1 MLTLLMFPDFTSSL
15 ASWNAKKP
23 AETPG
28 RDDPG
33 RHIVAKMITVQ
44 LLASCFTSPQNIN
57 TLSLQSG
64 RYHRQHHTNDKGQ
77 ELRLV
82 SSLRQHTQWRYSPAH
97 GHHARS
103 NSAVSLWPD
112 QDGGLAREDSLAEQV
127 SRKRFLREKERRA
140 MRKGIIAQL
149 RSQGESSDDESRRH
163 HFLPLRHRG
172 PRKTKRTPFS
182 QRFLPG
188 RYGPSPVPQTS
199 EDQVRQINILRVLR
213 GLRQRDTGDDGH
225 RWSLEPVSKRHPV
238 FVQPV
243 KEYMMQRWG
252 IFRSRTFGE
261 SSTSA
266 VGEDGDEDPAEQCRV
281 GTSRESIQL
290 SRQDQVMTL
299 IQGSGSSL
307 GMPSHNTKLGA
318 SVGPQESTN
327 SAPGNVG
334 DLLTLGESLPPLTP
348 NTVTSSSAMHQC
360 SASSSPTYENMEE
373 TPYFPPV
380 VHPSVEPPE
389 TLEVGPTRNRS
400 GTTVHTP
407 SSIAEAAIN
416 MKKLNGN
423 GSASSGAMFL

>member
-23 AETPG
+23 AETPS

-33 RHIVAKMITVQ
+33 RHIVAKLITVQ

-82 SSLRQHTQWRYSPAH
+82 RYSPAH

-112 QDGGLAREDSLAEQV
+112 QDRGLAREDSLAEQV
-127 SRKRFLREKERRA
+127 SRKRILRRKERRA

-307 GMPSHNTKLGA
+307 GMPSHNTKTRGFSRSTREHELSSWQCWGPTHTWRITA
-318 SVGPQESTN
+318 SVDAQHSYIFIRNASMLGIKFTN
-327 SAPGNVG
+327 LREHGRDSILSSCSPSICRTSR
-334 DLLTLGESLPPLTP
+334 DTRSWT
-348 NTVTSSSAMHQC
+348 NTKQIWHYC
-360 SASSSPTYENMEE
+360 S
-373 TPYFPPV
+373 
-380 VHPSVEPPE
+380 H
-389 TLEVGPTRNRS
+389 
-400 GTTVHTP
+400 TVFHC
-407 SSIAEAAIN
+407 
-416 MKKLNGN
+416 
-423 GSASSGAMFL
+423 